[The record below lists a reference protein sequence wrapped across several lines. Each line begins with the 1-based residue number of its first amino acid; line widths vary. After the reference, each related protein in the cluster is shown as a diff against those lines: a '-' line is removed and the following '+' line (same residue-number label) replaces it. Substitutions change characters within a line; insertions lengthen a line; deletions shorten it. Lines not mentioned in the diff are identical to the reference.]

1 MASSI
6 NITTQTLILSRNK
19 SAIPLLEKAL
29 DSSSKEVRKSAGN
42 QLINLTG
49 LKSVW
54 KLINRF
60 DPSDEIIINIF
71 NAHREKVFS
80 ALRAAITGDDPYL
93 ARNAFRVVYTQ
104 RYFEILP
111 VMLTAFLDQ
120 DRSEEENTSLSEGIL
135 KLTEK
140 YVKALEERKN
150 RKRLHEM
157 ILSEIVTVLLRG
169 LKDFHRNDPDL
180 FVLVFLQI
188 YPFLTDKHNALT
200 KLLYVPSSALYSVV
214 HHFLLSGRD
223 PYIFRFFV
231 HCFSNQ
237 NPPSVAL
244 TVFSKRFDMPFITYF
259 LKNLEK
265 PIPTHLKINLTA
277 VRPIE
282 WLNSFRSLLDRLDEQ
297 SQAGLALLVQ
307 NVGFSEN
314 ELESK
319 LLDLLH
325 YGKTKSRLEALSAL
339 AMFSGEEIDQ
349 LIWDAGGD
357 TDPNIQAKAL
367 VLLSKRD
374 IQNANFRIL
383 QFANSPHEIVR
394 ETIQKLLPDFRLSRF
409 LEMFDQLT
417 EEQRRSM
424 FNVVKVLDSQITD
437 ELSRILIVGEPRDQA
452 KALLCIDYGA
462 MVLSLEDSLCSVLAK
477 GELAAIRVKAAELLA
492 TGQRDLSRS
501 TLVQALHRDPDPT
514 VRATAKNSLEKRPPQ
529 WEQLK
534 QPE

>member
-6 NITTQTLILSRNK
+6 NITTQILALSKNK

-42 QLINLTG
+42 QLMNLTG
-49 LKSVW
+49 LKNVW
-54 KLINRF
+54 KLINKF

-93 ARNAFRVVYTQ
+93 VRNAFRVIYTQ

-111 VMLTAFLDQ
+111 IMLTTFLDQ
-120 DRSEEENTSLSEGIL
+120 DRSEEEDTSLSEGIL

-140 YVKALEERKN
+140 YVQALEERKN
-150 RKRLHEM
+150 RKRLNEI
-157 ILSEIVTVLLRG
+157 ILPEIVSILFRG
-169 LKDFHRNDPDL
+169 LKDFRRNDPDL
-180 FVLVFLQI
+180 FILVFLQL
-188 YPFLTDKHNALT
+188 YPFIINKHSALT
-200 KLLYVPSSALYSVV
+200 KLLYLPSSIFYGTL
-214 HHFLLSGRD
+214 HHFLLSGRES
-223 PYIFRFFV
+223 YIFRFIV
-231 HCFSNQ
+231 YCLDNP
-237 NPPSVAL
+237 NPPPVVL
-244 TVFSKRFDMPFITYF
+244 TVFSKRFDIPFIAYL
-259 LKNLEK
+259 LKNIEK
-265 PIPTHLKINLTA
+265 PISISLKNNLVA
-277 VRPIE
+277 AQPIE
-282 WLNSFRSLLDRLDEQ
+282 WLNPFRSLLDRLDEQ
-297 SQAGLALLVQ
+297 AQIGLVTFVQ
-307 NVGFSEN
+307 NIGLPEN
-314 ELESK
+314 EIQIK
-319 LLDLLH
+319 LLDLFH
-325 YGKTKSRLEALSAL
+325 YGKNKGRLEALMAL
-339 AMFSGEEIDQ
+339 SQFSGTEINQ
-349 LIWDAGGD
+349 FIWDAGGD
-357 TDPNIQAKAL
+357 TDPKIQANAL
-367 VLLSKRD
+367 ELLSKRN

-409 LEMFDQLT
+409 FEMFDQLT

-424 FNVVKVLDSQITD
+424 FNVVKMLDSQIID
-437 ELSRILIVGEPRDQA
+437 ELSQILIVGEPRDQA

-462 MVLSLEDSLCSVLAK
+462 MILPLEDSLCGVLAK
-477 GELAAIRVKAAELLA
+477 GELAAIRAKAAELLA

-534 QPE
+534 QPK